1 VARNKS
7 EKELTQEAA
16 SFELSGEYNVDFDYK
31 WISDQINFG
40 VKLPRS
46 VMHNRYIPEGKA

>member
-1 VARNKS
+1 MARNKS
-7 EKELTQEAA
+7 EKELAQEAA

-46 VMHNRYIPEGKA
+46 VMHNRHIPEGKA